1 MKKIHVFT
9 SYSLGLMCRKL
20 CGVLERSLIN
30 VIDMQKIFEES
41 LSEWMNQA
49 PDNTKIKTPSGE
61 TIPRELLAH
70 SEILLLRYHEALRQ
84 ELAKQGIH
92 FE

>member
-1 MKKIHVFT
+1 MKI
-9 SYSLGLMCRKL
+9 
-20 CGVLERSLIN
+20 

-70 SEILLLRYHEALRQ
+70 AEILLLRYHEALRQ
-84 ELAKQGIH
+84 ELAKQGI
-92 FE
+92 ECD